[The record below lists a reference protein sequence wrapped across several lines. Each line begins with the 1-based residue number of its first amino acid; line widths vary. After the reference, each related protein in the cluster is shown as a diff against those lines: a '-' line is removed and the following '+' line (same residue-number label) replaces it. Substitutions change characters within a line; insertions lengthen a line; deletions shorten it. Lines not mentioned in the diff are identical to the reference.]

1 MSYRKIDW
9 VTSLFR
15 RVLALYENLPE
26 EGGRNN
32 KTGGKT
38 EENTLTAIKA
48 MIDIVCLH
56 LSDHLFNLV
65 LRLVYEYGTTNAKS
79 NAVKAFGQL
88 VGCLARVR
96 PEETLAKFLPY
107 CIAQVEEELK
117 HGASSVRTTS
127 QNAAVPSDTTLHWS
141 EHYSS
146 VLSLILIVYFSTDM
160 GILRGCLGY
169 GGAAVLKHKDQV
181 LGLLSLLVD
190 KTKGE
195 RGYSGTG
202 RLLSRLLHNLAGVYP
217 INSRF
222 VNTSEWQDPGLLD
235 PIFVDFIYSTS
246 ISIRERPQCPMGP
259 LL

>member
-1 MSYRKIDW
+1 LFVIAPQVLRVCSFFLSRWFSLLLTDTDW

-32 KTGGKT
+32 KTGGKQ

-56 LSDHLFNLV
+56 LSDHLFDLV
-65 LRLVYEYGTTNAKS
+65 LRLVYDYGTTNAKS
-79 NAVKAFGQL
+79 NAVRAFGQL

-96 PEETLAKFLPY
+96 PEQTLAKFLPY

-141 EHYSS
+141 ESHRIHPSS
-146 VLSLILIVYFSTDM
+146 
-160 GILRGCLGY
+160 
-169 GGAAVLKHKDQV
+169 
-181 LGLLSLLVD
+181 
-190 KTKGE
+190 
-195 RGYSGTG
+195 
-202 RLLSRLLHNLAGVYP
+202 
-217 INSRF
+217 
-222 VNTSEWQDPGLLD
+222 
-235 PIFVDFIYSTS
+235 
-246 ISIRERPQCPMGP
+246 
-259 LL
+259 